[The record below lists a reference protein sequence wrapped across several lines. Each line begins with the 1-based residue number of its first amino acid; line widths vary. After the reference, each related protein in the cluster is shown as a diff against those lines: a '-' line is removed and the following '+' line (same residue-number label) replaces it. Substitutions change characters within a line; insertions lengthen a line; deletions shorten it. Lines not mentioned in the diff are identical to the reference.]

1 MRKNN
6 VIGMSK
12 TPKKSPPKKKV
23 APKKK
28 TPKKKIKFNGRTKN
42 A

>member
-1 MRKNN
+1 M
-6 VIGMSK
+6 K
-12 TPKKSPPKKKV
+12 TSLSRQPKKQPPKKKV

-28 TPKKKIKFNGRTKN
+28 QPKKKIKFNGKTKV

>member
-1 MRKNN
+1 MRKSNL
-6 VIGMSK
+6 IGMSK
-12 TPKKSPPKKKV
+12 TPKKTPPRKKT
-23 APKKK
+23 PKKK